1 MQAPP
6 KDPSTGER
14 DLIVIPEARAPL
26 PGWVVLVIAGAA
38 AVGLVVG
45 AVTTFT
51 TLRNHLDARDAAIV
65 VATDRAVAAEADA
78 HEAAVQIGVLE
89 SRVADLRTVLD
100 RSRARTVVVGASR
113 VELRRQL
120 ARARRDLDRARA
132 QIAATAE
139 TPTGDGRYIAKIE
152 AVGSTQDP
160 PVIVLDLG
168 RWFTGQRARQAAIAD
183 GALDPGDVLPHG
195 RYLRNARP
203 SWRTVPLDPTALVTV
218 RGWHRRA
225 GVSLISVEELQQAMR
240 STRSWAERI
249 QHDPFWVTVEG
260 GRVTALREQRY
271 P

>member
-1 MQAPP
+1 
-6 KDPSTGER
+6 
-14 DLIVIPEARAPL
+14 
-26 PGWVVLVIAGAA
+26 
-38 AVGLVVG
+38 
-45 AVTTFT
+45 
-51 TLRNHLDARDAAIV
+51 
-65 VATDRAVAAEADA
+65 
-78 HEAAVQIGVLE
+78 
-89 SRVADLRTVLD
+89 
-100 RSRARTVVVGASR
+100 VVVGASR

-203 SWRTVPLDPTALVTV
+203 GWRTVPLDPTALVTV

-225 GVSLISVEELQQAMR
+225 GVSLISVEEFQQAMR

-249 QHDPFWVTVEG
+249 RHDPFWVTVEG